1 MGDQFRGE
9 TVVRL
14 ISRAKVKSTVMV
26 RDGRG
31 QSGKR
36 WKGPQIRGSLN
47 LGKTNQDVD

>member
-26 RDGRG
+26 REMGRG

-36 WKGPQIRGSLN
+36 WKAPN
-47 LGKTNQDVD
+47 PW